1 MLGRKSHVAAIGRLF
16 RSHPVVA
23 ILGPRQVGKTT
34 LARLYAAEAACH
46 VQHFDLEDADDIGRL
61 AEPMLALGALRG
73 LTIIDEV
80 QRRPELFAAL
90 RVLVDRPRAHQRFL
104 VLGSASPDLLRQS
117 SETLAGRIA
126 YHELPGFSLAE
137 VGTGAL
143 TKLWLR
149 GGFPRSFLATSEAAS
164 LDWRRNF
171 VRTFLER
178 DIPQLG
184 FALPAVT
191 LRRFWTMVAHYHGQI
206 WNASEIGASLALA
219 DTTVRRYLDLMTA
232 TFMVRQLAPWFE
244 NLGKRQ
250 VKSPKVYLTDSG
262 LLHTLLGLPDLHA
275 LEAHPKLGASWEAF
289 LIEQVIQ
296 RLGAERD
303 ECFFWATHQGAEL
316 DLLVIRG
323 GRRYGFE
330 FKRTSAPTVTKSMRI
345 AMEDLALHSL
355 EVIHAG
361 AHSFPMD
368 KRIRAVAAGRLLQDL
383 KPLR

>member
-1 MLGRKSHVAAIGRLF
+1 VLGRKSHVVAIGRLF

-34 LARLYAAEAACH
+34 LARLYASAAASD
-46 VQHFDLEDADDIGRL
+46 VQHFDLEDADDLGRL

-80 QRRPELFAAL
+80 QRRPELFSAL
-90 RVLVDRPRAHQRFL
+90 RVLVDRPGAHQRFL
-104 VLGSASPDLLRQS
+104 VLGSASPD
-117 SETLAGRIA
+117 
-126 YHELPGFSLAE
+126 HELPGFSLDE
-137 VGTGAL
+137 VGKGAL

-149 GGFPRSFLATSEAAS
+149 GGFPRSFLAKSEADS
-164 LDWRRNF
+164 LDWRKSF

-184 FALPAVT
+184 LRLPAVT

-244 NLGKRQ
+244 NVGKRQ

-275 LEAHPKLGASWEAF
+275 LEAHPKLGFSWEGF
-289 LIEQVIQ
+289 LIEQVVQ

-355 EVIHAG
+355 DVIHAG

-368 KRIRAVAAGRLLQDL
+368 KKIRAVAAGRLLLDL
-383 KPLR
+383 QPLR

>member
-1 MLGRKSHVAAIGRLF
+1 MERAGSEELDSIHENAVVRTEYSWYTDGMLGRESHVAAIARLF
-16 RSHPVVA
+16 RSHPVVG

-34 LARLYAAEAACH
+34 LARLYASAVSDVH
-46 VQHFDLEDADDIGRL
+46 HFDLEDADDLGRL
-61 AEPMLALGALRG
+61 GEPMLALGALRG

-80 QRRPELFAAL
+80 QRRPELFSAL
-90 RVLVDRPRAHQRFL
+90 RVLVDRPGTHQRFL

-117 SETLAGRIA
+117 AETLAGRIA

-137 VGTGAL
+137 VGTDAL
-143 TKLWLR
+143 MKLWLR
-149 GGFPRSFLATSEAAS
+149 GGFPRSFLAKSEADS
-164 LDWRRNF
+164 LDWRKSF

-184 FALPAVT
+184 LRLPAVT

-262 LLHTLLGLPDLHA
+262 LLHTLLGLPNLHA
-275 LEAHPKLGASWEAF
+275 LEAHPKLGASWEGF
-289 LIEQVIQ
+289 LVEQVIQ
-296 RLGAERD
+296 RLA
-303 ECFFWATHQGAEL
+303 WNAM
-316 DLLVIRG
+316 
-323 GRRYGFE
+323 
-330 FKRTSAPTVTKSMRI
+330 SAFS
-345 AMEDLALHSL
+345 
-355 EVIHAG
+355 
-361 AHSFPMD
+361 
-368 KRIRAVAAGRLLQDL
+368 GRLTKALSWTCW
-383 KPLR
+383 